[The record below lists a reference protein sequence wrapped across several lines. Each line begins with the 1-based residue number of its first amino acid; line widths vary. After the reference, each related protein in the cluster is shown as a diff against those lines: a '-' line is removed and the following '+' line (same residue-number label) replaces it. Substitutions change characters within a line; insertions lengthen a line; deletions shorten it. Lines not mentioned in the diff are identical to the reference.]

1 MLRGG
6 PTTRRS
12 VSAPLPQTMASRS
25 SKIDGTV
32 GDGRATRARGTR
44 ATDNDAKQNA
54 TSGSSA
60 VQRQVQASLIAN
72 RSSRTD
78 HLGLPLPSGSNR
90 QKFKYARTYTIM
102 YDSEK
107 EHDLREEKQW
117 QLLKDTKKVM
127 DMSLEGLHRL
137 YMLFFETVK
146 SPEQS
151 LVGPSTFRMV
161 VTAYGIRDSV
171 LLKRLFCEFCEQA
184 DRINYRDF
192 MRVLVS
198 VNEEPVEARLGLLFE
213 IWDMDQSRSLSYSE
227 LSGIMLSGIP
237 AHELEAVTEQ
247 FNKVWNEMRSSLQ
260 GTDDWIGLSRAS
272 GLSKDDLVG
281 ACQKLSHVRDFFER
295 RLTRRSPQVG
305 ETHHTS
311 FQVRLRELQAEVI
324 KESRAEEKKEQERS
338 MSSQSIQRSS
348 SKTLTAM
355 DSAGQL
361 GRASHPKLGAPGG
374 LTKYKQQAAD
384 RFSTQ
389 IGPSA
394 QR

>member
-1 MLRGG
+1 MD
-6 PTTRRS
+6 S
-12 VSAPLPQTMASRS
+12 FKS
-25 SKIDGTV
+25 
-32 GDGRATRARGTR
+32 
-44 ATDNDAKQNA
+44 DAKPNA
-54 TSGSSA
+54 ATGSST
-60 VQRQVQASLIAN
+60 VQRQVQLSLVAN

-78 HLGLPLPSGSNR
+78 HLGLPLPTGSNR

-127 DMSLEGLHRL
+127 DMSLDGLHRL

-198 VNEEPVEARLGLLFE
+198 VNEEPVEARLGLLFD

-237 AHELEAVTEQ
+237 THEVEAVTEQ
-247 FNKVWNEMRSSLQ
+247 FNQVWSKMRSSLQ
-260 GTDDWIGLSRAS
+260 GSADDWIGLSRAS

-311 FQVRLRELQAEVI
+311 FQVRLRELEAEVI
-324 KESRAEEKKEQERS
+324 KESRAEEKKELERS
-338 MSSQSIQRSS
+338 MPALGSHRSS
-348 SKTLTAM
+348 KALTATG
-355 DSAGQL
+355 SAGHL
-361 GRASHPKLGAPGG
+361 ARAGSQPKLGAPGG
-374 LTKYKQQAAD
+374 LTKYKQQATD
-384 RFSTQ
+384 RLSNQ
-389 IGPSA
+389 MGPTP